1 MRVDGTDTLIQTI
14 STFASKSGEIA
25 FKYTPRHSIAVANK
39 FGFTNTVIASASASA
54 TYGISIITLGS
65 TAIQAIA
72 TMSGTTTR
80 ATYASPTLNAGTT
93 YTFKLTYLTGGNL
106 ELMVDGT
113 SRATASI
120 GSSTVFATPPTT
132 FYFGSNPQGTA
143 QNDGTFDMATGI
155 NGQIYVNTTAPYYKF
170 GSQSTQVV
178 AQDAT
183 TYSISITPTAA
194 SHTLSA
200 YVYNGT
206 TGSVGGTIDGSVATL
221 YWEGRV
227 VNTTYT
233 DMGGGWW
240 RLSYSSTSSA
250 SSNSYGLWVAPGKT
264 VYVDGV
270 QLEALAYATTYAD
283 GTLCTGYAW
292 TGTANNST
300 STRTRVNVKYPNTGN
315 ISFTAGS
322 VSLWVKRVVTANT
335 RQFHFGIGGD
345 GFTIESWNTGGAAFT
360 IKQSNNTYK
369 TTTPGGSFSQG
380 QWIHFLATWS
390 GSNLTMYVDGSS
402 VGTNDTWDGT
412 VSSVVS
418 SSDIRLGYYQD
429 ASDNLFTDSILSDLR
444 IFDRALSSGQVAQ
457 LYYAGL
463 GSHQEAA
470 AVKRFA
476 NPEEPMDYYKMDEG
490 TGTTL
495 NDSGPGQNDG
505 TRPAFT
511 LNSPVNLPTWQT
523 EDMCVAGKCL
533 YFEGSNATASAQS
546 ATISGIM
553 SLSFWAKPASSSGTI
568 PLISL
573 FNWTG
578 EISVSSTNLAV
589 TTSGITSPT
598 VYVNGRASTA
608 LSAGG
613 WNHIE
618 ITTATPF
625 NATNPVLGKIQTTYF
640 KGFLDEVKF
649 YNYARTA
656 AQVKSDFNG
665 AAKRGTGASQGD
677 ALRSQGVPLLNQGLV
692 GYWRMDESSW
702 NGTSG
707 EVLDASGNGNNGT
720 AVSGATTGAGKF
732 GNGGSFDGS
741 TQYINGGIN
750 LPVLTNGT
758 ISVWVKPSSLAGWP
772 MVVTRANGTG
782 NNWELALS
790 DGGNAKP
797 YFGYNG
803 AVLLST
809 NSTVS
814 INQWIHLVVTVSS
827 TFGSKIYLNGT
838 LENSSSTLTTFRN
851 ANGVLYFA
859 ERSDGNYLGGSLDEL
874 RIYNRALSPA
884 EVRQLYNFAPGP
896 VAHWK
901 FDEGSGTR
909 VNDSGGAQN
918 DGTWSGTG
926 THWVTGKFGKAGGFN
941 GGNDYVTVTS
951 VANDEFDLL
960 YKVSVS
966 AWIKPTSIHDTNN
979 YIISR
984 RSAGGNGYSML
995 VNSTNK
1001 FKAIILNGA
1010 TLCGDTDS
1018 VATIANSTWTHVAF
1032 NFDGSN
1038 LYTYING
1045 VLDRTFVCSTTLPS
1059 QTRDVVIGTYNSL
1072 AAQYNFSGSLDDVK
1086 IYNYAR
1092 TPDQIMEDMQGRTD
1106 SGVSLQGVTAGGK
1119 GTLINLKMDEGSGTT
1134 TKDSSG
1140 NQKNG
1145 TLNDG
1150 ATWNQNGKYGRG
1162 IQLDGSNDD
1171 ISISDF
1177 AY

>member
-1 MRVDGTDTLIQTI
+1 
-14 STFASKSGEIA
+14 
-25 FKYTPRHSIAVANK
+25 
-39 FGFTNTVIASASASA
+39 
-54 TYGISIITLGS
+54 
-65 TAIQAIA
+65 
-72 TMSGTTTR
+72 
-80 ATYASPTLNAGTT
+80 
-93 YTFKLTYLTGGNL
+93 
-106 ELMVDGT
+106 
-113 SRATASI
+113 
-120 GSSTVFATPPTT
+120 
-132 FYFGSNPQGTA
+132 
-143 QNDGTFDMATGI
+143 
-155 NGQIYVNTTAPYYKF
+155 
-170 GSQSTQVV
+170 
-178 AQDAT
+178 
-183 TYSISITPTAA
+183 
-194 SHTLSA
+194 
-200 YVYNGT
+200 
-206 TGSVGGTIDGSVATL
+206 
-221 YWEGRV
+221 
-227 VNTTYT
+227 
-233 DMGGGWW
+233 MGGGWW

-283 GTLCTGYAW
+283 GTLGTGYAW

-300 STRTRVNVKYPNTGN
+300 STRT
-315 ISFTAGS
+315 
-322 VSLWVKRVVTANT
+322 
-335 RQFHFGIGGD
+335 
-345 GFTIESWNTGGAAFT
+345 
-360 IKQSNNTYK
+360 
-369 TTTPGGSFSQG
+369 GGS
-380 QWIHFLATWS
+380 LAYSTT
-390 GSNLTMYVDGSS
+390 SNILPTA
-402 VGTNDTWDGT
+402 GT
-412 VSSVVS
+412 VSFWLKEVVNTVSPLYSSGEDFFRIDGTSTGYIYVKRMSGYQWQYYWGSNGTVVS
-418 SSDIRLGYYQD
+418 VPPGPSLVK
-429 ASDNLFTDSILSDLR
+429 DNWFHVVLSYDGTNPYISINNQAFTGTRGSVFSGMPATMAIGGVGAIISDLR
-444 IFDRALSSGQVAQ
+444 ILNASVSAQQATQ

-573 FNWTG
+573 FNGTG

-640 KGFLDEVKF
+640 KGFLDEIKF

-926 THWVTGKFGKAGGFN
+926 THWVPGKFGKAGGFN